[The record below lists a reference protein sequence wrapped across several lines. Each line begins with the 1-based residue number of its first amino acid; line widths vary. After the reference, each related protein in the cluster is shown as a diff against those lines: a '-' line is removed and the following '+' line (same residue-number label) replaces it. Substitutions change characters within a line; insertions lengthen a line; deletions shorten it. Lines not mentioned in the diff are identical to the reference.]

1 MAHTIS
7 SGWLPPGFSPV
18 TMQRIFIFPVKTDT
32 ALIKPSKL
40 QFLWIK
46 NIPRNIFWDPTSYR
60 HPFIF
65 LLICCIFSLCANV
78 VIKEWTISWWFITE
92 FYCFYNYTMQI
103 LCQVA
108 EKVFNKLILLYTF
121 LFTCFESTHQLNK
134 TVLIGK
140 DISLFLTT
148 AMIMKRENKHATDFE
163 KVNN

>member
-1 MAHTIS
+1 
-7 SGWLPPGFSPV
+7 
-18 TMQRIFIFPVKTDT
+18 
-32 ALIKPSKL
+32 
-40 QFLWIK
+40 
-46 NIPRNIFWDPTSYR
+46 
-60 HPFIF
+60 
-65 LLICCIFSLCANV
+65 
-78 VIKEWTISWWFITE
+78 
-92 FYCFYNYTMQI
+92 MQI